1 MDATVDATVEAMT
14 KALAAASA
22 VIVLLLGLPL
32 GAAVIV
38 SMGVG
43 AGAACTGQTITAP
56 TPGPVTPGTMVVE
69 GLPADAPIGAPVT
82 GAVTV
87 AQANI
92 PDRVGDAGFNTSM
105 PRVLSTRPDFISLNE
120 MAGRSLTQIEAA
132 APGYVAYRQPEA
144 VPGSSAR
151 ESISNVV
158 AWRTDTWTRIAG
170 GRVTIVNGDHG
181 FYDGHP
187 ILWDR
192 YVTWTMLQ
200 RADGAVVSM
209 LSVHHMINPHKYP
222 RQWGTPT
229 LTRAEQYGQGMD
241 TLLALTTTLAA
252 HGPVLVAGDMNTH
265 ASYTDVPWSAA
276 AKMSA
281 AGYAWHDVAID
292 FIFYPRHLGVTLVQG
307 WSGPMQ
313 SDHPWI
319 AARLA
324 MNAAG
329 PTPTSLTTS
338 TTPPG
343 TTPQPGTAVETQ
355 PEDCAGAGTVVINAC
370 NQQQPDP
377 YQLGAVQPQLARLVS
392 ILAPLFDITVV
403 GGYRSSARD
412 PNGHPAGLAADFMV
426 PLTTAGEQQGT
437 ALAEYAR
444 AHAAELDIDY
454 IIWHQRIWSRAR
466 ASEGWRDMKDRG
478 SPTENHQDHV
488 HINALP
494 TGIRVHGPEALAG
507 QGGAA
512 SGCGP
517 VVYPVPSAYVDAD
530 RHNWHDAGPDW
541 SSWHTGTDF
550 SMPCGTPVFAAH
562 AGTVEIDTTQIW
574 AGPHLVKITTGPTSL
589 ATWYAHMETVTIS
602 RGQRVAPGDQ
612 IGTTGD
618 LGNARGCHL
627 HFEVHEHN
635 GTIYG
640 SDNVDPSLWL
650 AEHADPVATAD
661 GPTGPDAERMMVPTS
676 VPARTRVHA
685 VGRKEHRSAHEG
697 DDLHAA

>member
-1 MDATVDATVEAMT
+1 
-14 KALAAASA
+14 
-22 VIVLLLGLPL
+22 P
-32 GAAVIV
+32 
-38 SMGVG
+38 
-43 AGAACTGQTITAP
+43 
-56 TPGPVTPGTMVVE
+56 
-69 GLPADAPIGAPVT
+69 
-82 GAVTV
+82 
-87 AQANI
+87 
-92 PDRVGDAGFNTSM
+92 
-105 PRVLSTRPDFISLNE
+105 
-120 MAGRSLTQIEAA
+120 
-132 APGYVAYRQPEA
+132 

-151 ESISNVV
+151 ESLSNVV
-158 AWRTDTWTRIAG
+158 AWRTDTWTRVAG

-222 RQWGTPT
+222 RQWGTPA
-229 LTRAEQYGQGMD
+229 LTRAEQYGLGMD

-252 HGPVLVAGDMNTH
+252 HGPVVIAGDMNTH
-265 ASYTDVPWSAA
+265 ATYTDLPWSAA

-281 AGYAWHDVAID
+281 AGYAWHDIAID
-292 FIFYPRHLGVTLVQG
+292 FIFYPRHLGVTLVND
-307 WSGPMQ
+307 WTGPMQ

-324 MNAAG
+324 MNGAG
-329 PTPTSLTTS
+329 PNATVTPTS
-338 TTPPG
+338 TTPPEATPSA
-343 TTPQPGTAVETQ
+343 TTPQPATTVETQ
-355 PEDCAGAGTVVINAC
+355 PEDCSRFGTVLVNAC
-370 NQQQPDP
+370 TQQPDP
-377 YQLGAVQPQLARLVS
+377 YQLGPVQPQLARLVS
-392 ILAPLFDITVV
+392 ILVPLFDIAVV
-403 GGYRSSARD
+403 GGYRPSARD
-412 PNGHPAGLAADFMV
+412 PDGHPAGLAADFMV
-426 PLTTAGEQQGT
+426 PLTPAGEQQGA

-444 AHAAELDIDY
+444 AHATELGIDY
-454 IIWHQRIWSRAR
+454 IIWRQRIWSRAR
-466 ASEGWRDMKDRG
+466 ADEGWRAMKDRG

-494 TGIRVHGPEALAG
+494 TTSQRTR
-507 QGGAA
+507 QGTANQDTDPAAAACGA
-512 SGCGP
+512 
-517 VVYPVPSAYVDAD
+517 VVYPVPPAYIDAN

-550 SMPCGTPVFAAH
+550 SMPCGTPVYAAH
-562 AGTVEIDTTQIW
+562 AGAVEIDTTQTW
-574 AGPHLVKITTGPTSL
+574 AGPQLVRVTTGPTSL

-635 GTIYG
+635 GTIYA

-650 AEHADPVATAD
+650 AEHADPAATAD
-661 GPTGPDAERMMVPTS
+661 GPTGPDAERMTVPTS

-685 VGRKEHRSAHEG
+685 VGRKEHRSAHDEG
-697 DDLHAA
+697 NLHAA

>member
-1 MDATVDATVEAMT
+1 MT
-14 KALAAASA
+14 KALAAVLA
-22 VIVLLLGLPL
+22 VLVLLLGLPL

-43 AGAACTGQTITAP
+43 AGAACSAQAIASP
-56 TPGPVTPGTMVVE
+56 TTTPVTPGTMVVE
-69 GLPADAPIGAPVT
+69 GLPPDAPVGASVT
-82 GAVTV
+82 GTVTV

-92 PDRVGDAGFNTSM
+92 PDRVGDAGFNASM
-105 PRVLSTRPDFISLNE
+105 PRVLSTRPDFLSLNE

-132 APGYVAYRQPEA
+132 APGYAGYRDPA
-144 VPGSSAR
+144 AISGSSAR

-158 AWRTDTWTRIAG
+158 AWRTDTWTRVAG

-181 FYDGHP
+181 FYDAHR

-192 YVTWTMLQ
+192 YVTWAMLQ

-222 RQWGTPT
+222 RQWGTPPQ
-229 LTRAEQYGQGMD
+229 TRAEQYGKGMD
-241 TLLALTTTLAA
+241 TLLALATTLSA
-252 HGPVLVAGDMNTH
+252 HGPVLIAGDMNTH
-265 ASYTDVPWSAA
+265 ASYTDLPWSAA
-276 AKMSA
+276 AKMTA

-292 FIFYPRHLGVTLVQG
+292 FIFYPRHLGVTLDQG
-307 WSGPMQ
+307 WSGPMH

-324 MNAAG
+324 MHGATPVAG
-329 PTPTSLTTS
+329 STPTS

-343 TTPQPGTAVETQ
+343 TTVETQ
-355 PEDCAGAGTVVINAC
+355 PDDCGRTGTVVTNAC
-370 NQQQPDP
+370 TQQPDP
-377 YQLGAVQPQLARLVS
+377 YHLGPVQPQLSRLVS
-392 ILAPLFDITVV
+392 ILAPLFDITTV
-403 GGYRSSARD
+403 GGYRPSARD
-412 PNGHPAGLAADFMV
+412 PDGHPAGLAADFMV
-426 PLTTAGEQQGT
+426 PLTAAGEQQGT

-444 AHAAELDIDY
+444 AHAIELGIDY
-454 IIWHQRIWSRAR
+454 VIWRQQIWSRTR
-466 ASEGWRDMKDRG
+466 VDEGWRAMKDRG
-478 SPTENHQDHV
+478 SPTQNHQDHV
-488 HINALP
+488 HISVLP
-494 TGIRVHGPEALAG
+494 TSDRAHDTATPPG
-507 QGGAA
+507 QEHAA
-512 SGCGP
+512 AGCGP
-517 VVYPVPSAYVDAD
+517 VVYPVPPAYISAD

-550 SMPCGTPVFAAH
+550 SMPCGTPVYAAH
-562 AGTVEIDTTQIW
+562 AGTVEIDTTQAW

-589 ATWYAHMETVTIS
+589 ATWYAHLETVTIS

-650 AEHADPVATAD
+650 SQHAS
-661 GPTGPDAERMMVPTS
+661 PDAPADRSTERTAERVTGSSS
-676 VPARTRVHA
+676 VLARARAHA
-685 VGRKEHRSAHEG
+685 VGRKERRTAHEG
-697 DDLHAA
+697 DDPHAA

>member
-1 MDATVDATVEAMT
+1 MT

-22 VIVLLLGLPL
+22 ALVLLLGLPL

-43 AGAACTGQTITAP
+43 AGAACTGHAITTPTAP
-56 TPGPVTPGTMVVE
+56 VTTGTMVVD
-69 GLPADAPIGAPVT
+69 GLPAEPPVGAPVT
-82 GAVTV
+82 GTVTV

-92 PDRVGDAGFNTSM
+92 PDRVGDAGFNASM
-105 PRVLSTRPDFISLNE
+105 PRVLFTHPDFISLNE

-132 APGYVAYRQPEA
+132 APGYAAYREPDP

-158 AWRTDTWTRIAG
+158 AWRTDTWTRVAG

-200 RADGAVVSM
+200 RVDGAVVSM

-222 RQWGTPT
+222 RQWGTPP

-265 ASYTDVPWSAA
+265 ASYTDLPWSAA
-276 AKMSA
+276 AKMTA

-292 FIFYPRHLGVTLVQG
+292 FIFYPRHLGVTLTQG

-324 MNAAG
+324 MNGAG
-329 PTPTSLTTS
+329 PVSSSTPTSTTPGS

-343 TTPQPGTAVETQ
+343 AAVETQ
-355 PEDCAGAGTVVINAC
+355 PEDCGRIGTVVINAC
-370 NQQQPDP
+370 AQQPDP
-377 YQLGAVQPQLARLVS
+377 YQLGPVQPQLARLVS
-392 ILAPLFDITVV
+392 ILAPRFDITTV
-403 GGYRSSARD
+403 GGYRPSARD
-412 PNGHPAGLAADFMV
+412 PDGHPAGLAADFTV
-426 PLTTAGEQQGT
+426 PLTAVGEQQGT

-444 AHAAELDIDY
+444 AHATELEIDY
-454 IIWHQRIWSRAR
+454 IIWRQHIWSRAR
-466 ASEGWRDMKDRG
+466 ADEGWRAMKDRG

-494 TGIRVHGPEALAG
+494 TTAQVDDFAT
-507 QGGAA
+507 AA
-512 SGCGP
+512 ESAAAGCGP
-517 VVYPVPSAYVDAD
+517 VVYPVPAPYIDAD

-550 SMPCGTPVFAAH
+550 SMPCGTPVYATH
-562 AGTVEIDTTQIW
+562 AGTVEIDTTQTW
-574 AGPHLVKITTGPTSL
+574 AGPQLVKITTGPTSL
-589 ATWYAHMETVTIS
+589 ATWYAHLETVTIS
-602 RGQRVAPGDQ
+602 RGHTVSAGDQ

-635 GTIYG
+635 GTIYA

-650 AEHADPVATAD
+650 AEHADPAATAD
-661 GPTGPDAERMMVPTS
+661 GPTGPVVDRSTEPTR
-676 VPARTRVHA
+676 VLARASVHA
-685 VGRKEHRSAHEG
+685 VGRKQRRAERPTAIEE
-697 DDLHAA
+697 DDPHAA